1 MIDRQDHKDPGYTQH
16 ADTEECNEGRRQGRT
31 GTAHR
36 TRQDFHTDIGF
47 IEGNQ
52 QMQNMH
58 ALFNHGLIGGKQP
71 VKMLPEEPQEQHE
84 DGTWTAYIRMSF
96 RGEEMDIPTSIN
108 VSKRQIDS
116 EFYITNE
123 DIIARLTAMIADIR
137 KNIEMINLDEVDSL
151 RGLLILLAGKD
162 ESIGIK

>member
-1 MIDRQDHKDPGYTQH
+1 
-16 ADTEECNEGRRQGRT
+16 
-31 GTAHR
+31 
-36 TRQDFHTDIGF
+36 
-47 IEGNQ
+47 
-52 QMQNMH
+52 
-58 ALFNHGLIGGKQP
+58 
-71 VKMLPEEPQEQHE
+71 
-84 DGTWTAYIRMSF
+84 
-96 RGEEMDIPTSIN
+96 MDIPTSIN

>member
-1 MIDRQDHKDPGYTQH
+1 
-16 ADTEECNEGRRQGRT
+16 
-31 GTAHR
+31 
-36 TRQDFHTDIGF
+36 
-47 IEGNQ
+47 
-52 QMQNMH
+52 
-58 ALFNHGLIGGKQP
+58 
-71 VKMLPEEPQEQHE
+71 
-84 DGTWTAYIRMSF
+84 MSF